1 MTRVWQQSTKQ
12 RRSKFRR
19 LGPELVTTG
28 QRCLAGLPD
37 MDHTQ
42 PEKLLRGQGAIAM
55 AEAVEAVRS

>member
-1 MTRVWQQSTKQ
+1 MTTW
-12 RRSKFRR
+12 
-19 LGPELVTTG
+19 

-55 AEAVEAVRS
+55 AESVEAVRS